1 MIITILPREE
11 LLLDSGSGDL
21 TITYSALDGEVEDIT
36 VTSFTD
42 SSNPAVSSTIN
53 ENRAYGDMDATFE
66 LVNGDK
72 ISLRGTPNFS
82 AGTVFFAR
90 DSVAQQDTFTISGDY
105 QTGDSIEFR
114 VDDKLFT
121 YTVTN
126 ADISSAGGTYSNALA
141 NKNIVNS
148 IAEAMTENVHVSEI
162 VSSSVARDMDITND
176 DRTYLVLTAREPGTR
191 F

>member
-1 MIITILPREE
+1 M
-11 LLLDSGSGDL
+11 DSGSGDL

-53 ENRAYGDMDATFE
+53 ENRAYGDLDATFE

-82 AGTVFFAR
+82 AGTVVFAR

-114 VDDKLFT
+114 VDDELFT
-121 YTVTN
+121 YTQ
-126 ADISSAGGTYSNALA
+126 
-141 NKNIVNS
+141 
-148 IAEAMTENVHVSEI
+148 
-162 VSSSVARDMDITND
+162 
-176 DRTYLVLTAREPGTR
+176 
-191 F
+191 